1 MHFERAG
8 KMENFTAS
16 ASSVHPLVRTHPRT
30 GEDALYL
37 SGNFIDRVD
46 GMGRDESRPLVDAL
60 IAHATSPIYTYRHRW
75 RAGDLVM
82 WDNAATMHAV
92 STTPRAWRDDAPYD
106 RGGRRAVP
114 RALGRLTGARA
125 ARGARGPPRSVGRD
139 ELVVEGHEGQHGEGR
154 GRLLLMRAQPREDAA
169 VAGAGDVARRRQRRV
184 VDGLHRRRR
193 RRHAV
198 LGRRE
203 DAGDFELRADAGR
216 GNSKGQAARTA
227 SAGSAVAPK
236 AAAAAKTTKSSVPS
250 QDPPPAGLAG
260 DAPTAASSIC
270 DGQRD
275 SPVLPALVALA
286 VVLAATVAG
295 FHALWTHLVAVI
307 TTLLVVAHDGSD
319 AGPVA
324 TALGAATVTYL
335 SITIGWYGVL
345 IVRRRDDFV
354 GRAMH
359 GWPKWIIEHVLV
371 GCGVLP
377 PGSTVPFDETG
388 TYGHLVARAP
398 VAYACLGFAA
408 TRLWC
413 LACSLHDVPLD
424 LSRGLG
430 GARLRRRA
438 APAPQL
444 FLRGALFS
452 AIYGLVP
459 PIGDGA
465 IWTAY
470 AGEVGA
476 AVCFA
481 LANAAGAVP
490 AAAFRRLGGAD
501 VVAPARSSPPPP
513 PPPRSAPPSAPGA
526 PRRSSRFADNAKRR

>member
-1 MHFERAG
+1 M
-8 KMENFTAS
+8 
-16 ASSVHPLVRTHPRT
+16 
-30 GEDALYL
+30 
-37 SGNFIDRVD
+37 
-46 GMGRDESRPLVDAL
+46 
-60 IAHATSPIYTYRHRW
+60 
-75 RAGDLVM
+75 
-82 WDNAATMHAV
+82 
-92 STTPRAWRDDAPYD
+92 
-106 RGGRRAVP
+106 
-114 RALGRLTGARA
+114 
-125 ARGARGPPRSVGRD
+125 
-139 ELVVEGHEGQHGEGR
+139 Q
-154 GRLLLMRAQPREDAA
+154 
-169 VAGAGDVARRRQRRV
+169 
-184 VDGLHRRRR
+184 
-193 RRHAV
+193 
-198 LGRRE
+198 
-203 DAGDFELRADAGR
+203 
-216 GNSKGQAARTA
+216 
-227 SAGSAVAPK
+227 
-236 AAAAAKTTKSSVPS
+236 
-250 QDPPPAGLAG
+250 
-260 DAPTAASSIC
+260 
-270 DGQRD
+270 
-275 SPVLPALVALA
+275 PALVALA

-307 TTLLVVAHDGSD
+307 TTLLVLAHDGSD

-388 TYGHLVARAP
+388 VPVAVRVAYHLLDLSIHFFPTPYLLQTYGHLVARAP

-413 LACSLHDVPLD
+413 LACSLHDVSLD

-459 PIGDGA
+459 PIADGA

-476 AVCFA
+476 AVCFV
-481 LANAAGAVP
+481 LANAALGPFP
-490 AAAFRRLGGAD
+490 AAAFRRLGGAG
-501 VVAPARSSPPPP
+501 VVAPGTIVAAAAASAAVGAAFGAWGAATIFARV
-513 PPPRSAPPSAPGA
+513 
-526 PRRSSRFADNAKRR
+526 FADNAKRR